1 MKVSVIIPVY
11 NGEKTIERCIKSVKK
26 QTLFEI
32 EIIVIDDGSTD
43 STLDILY
50 QIPNITVIHQQNLGQ
65 GEARNA
71 GMRASSGEYIAFVDA
86 DDIIKEDMLFAMY
99 EKAVETN
106 ADIVQCNLTDIYPNG
121 KTNVQLKRRKGLVK
135 VRDSAKYT
143 AKYLAPC
150 IHSFEVCNKLFK
162 REFIAE
168 NNLKFADT
176 KKYFSEDILF
186 NMEAV
191 KHLKRI
197 YFIDEPYYYYIQNPN
212 GHLNSNPEERIIKMQ
227 RLFDDFSA
235 ELNGKMKSAIAY
247 LESMVM
253 LYNLGKCKKSVQ
265 CVKPKIKSAL
275 TAPCKLKQRLFLTAV
290 LILPDGIGRR
300 LAEIYAGR

>member
-212 GHLNSNPEERIIKMQ
+212 GHLNSNPGERIEKMQ
-227 RLFDDFSA
+227 RLFDDYSEGLDA
-235 ELNGKMKSAIAY
+235 KMKNAAAY
-247 LESMVM
+247 LECMVM
-253 LYNLGKCKKSVQ
+253 LYNIGQCGKTVKNM
-265 CVKPKIKSAL
+265 KPKIRLAL
-275 TAPCKLKQRLFLTAV
+275 KAPCRFKHRLFLTAV
-290 LILPDGIGRR
+290 LILPDSIGKKITQ
-300 LAEIYAGR
+300 IYAGR